1 MSRFEHFLAELQ
13 RRRVYRVAVAYAV
26 VGLGVLE
33 GADVLV
39 PALGL
44 PSRLV
49 TAVAVLSLAGF
60 PVALYLAW
68 RYQLTRDG
76 LQSSESSPPES
87 GPEGRT
93 GRILPLI
100 AAGAAI
106 AFVAFAGGWLLR
118 PTPLSVPG
126 GDGVPIAVL
135 PFTNLSGPDDA
146 YFTDG
151 LHEEIITRLS
161 SSPSFRVT
169 SRTSVMAYRSEP
181 KPIPVVSAE
190 LGVDAVL
197 EGSVRRAGNTLRMTA
212 QLIDAGEDAH
222 LWSAT
227 YDREYSIEAILA
239 IQEDVAREVSTALR
253 VALAEDAP
261 RPAAPTENLEAYEL
275 YLLGRTHWNA
285 RSADD
290 LRRAIE
296 LFELAIGQDSGF
308 ARAWAGLADAY
319 AVLPA
324 YDANASARDAM
335 PRAREAATRALDLDP
350 NLAEA
355 HASLGFVAFTFDWNP
370 DGALEQFA
378 RAVELNPSHPPALYW
393 QGWLLGLLGRMEQA
407 RPFLERALAVSP
419 RSVGALFSVG
429 SAYMPHCRGR
439 SSWTRTSHPP
449 GGTWETPNTSRTTGK
464 PRYGR
469 GAGSA
474 KPRAGRR
481 GSWWRWSAFRLT
493 PPPLG
498 PLFAQPFPSRKWP
511 PRRSLSPSACTPWP
525 PTPPPSFPW
534 SLGSTKLASR
544 GWPDSTSS
552 RTCGRSS
559 CTPTCGTSP
568 RSSRAGSAS
577 PWIERRRFLWVQLFQ
592 QGRAVVEEMV
602 EEGKLVVVP
611 ASPLPHP

>member
-1 MSRFEHFLAELQ
+1 VSRFEHFLAELQ

-93 GRILPLI
+93 GRILPLV

-355 HASLGFVAFTFDWNP
+355 HASLGFVTFTFDWNP

-419 RSVGALFSVG
+419 RSVGALYSIG
-429 SAYMPHCRGR
+429 SAYMLNADYP
-439 SSWTRTSHPP
+439 
-449 GGTWETPNTSRTTGK
+449 
-464 PRYGR
+464 
-469 GAGSA
+469 AA
-474 KPRAGRR
+474 RA
-481 GSWWRWSAFRLT
+481 AL
-493 PPPLG
+493 
-498 PLFAQPFPSRKWP
+498 
-511 PRRSLSPSACTPWP
+511 
-525 PTPPPSFPW
+525 
-534 SLGSTKLASR
+534 
-544 GWPDSTSS
+544 
-552 RTCGRSS
+552 
-559 CTPTCGTSP
+559 
-568 RSSRAGSAS
+568 SRAVELDPDFAPAWGDLGNTEYLADDR
-577 PWIERRRFLWVQLFQ
+577 EAAL
-592 QGRAVVEEMV
+592 RAWSRLGETAGWQ
-602 EEGKLVVVP
+602 EGVVVALERVSADP
-611 ASPLPHP
+611 TSARAALRAALPVTEMAPQEVALAIGLYAVAADTSTVLPLVTRLHEARLPGLARLYQLPHMRAFLVHPDLRDVTAEFKGRFGISLD